1 MNAKKALIF
10 SAPSGAG
17 KSTVV
22 NHLME
27 TFPRLDFS
35 ITATTRPRSG
45 NEENGKEYYFI
56 SREEFL
62 DLIEKDAF
70 VEWEEVYKDRYYGT
84 LKLELERIWNGNK
97 VAVFDVD
104 VKGGINLKKKFGR
117 SALSVFIAPPSLEVL
132 RERLT
137 RRGTDSAG
145 AIEERLAKASLEMQD
160 APHFDV
166 VLVNDRLEDTLDKAT
181 EIVAAF
187 IF

>member
-1 MNAKKALIF
+1 MSDKKALIF

-35 ITATTRPRSG
+35 ITATTRPRRG
-45 NEENGKEYYFI
+45 TEENGREYYFI
-56 SREEFL
+56 SRDEFL
-62 DLIEKDAF
+62 KLIEQEAF
-70 VEWEEVYKDRYYGT
+70 VEWEEVYKGSYYGT
-84 LKLELERIWNGNK
+84 LQLELERMWNRNK

-104 VKGGINLKKKFGR
+104 VKGGINMKKIFGVH
-117 SALSVFIAPPSLEVL
+117 ALSVFVAPPSLEVL

-137 RRGTDSAG
+137 KRGTDSPQ

-160 APHFDV
+160 APYFDV
-166 VLVNDRLEDTLDKAT
+166 VLVNDHLEDTLDKAT

-187 IF
+187 IY